1 MLAFKFSNDR
11 IILSIKDEKHN
22 NPGSSSGR
30 TKDSGSFNG
39 GSNPSPGVFK
49 DTFRCFL
56 YGESSNTEIFSY
68 NSKLSWFYPQ
78 GVPSS
83 VRLVLLAN

>member
-39 GSNPSPGVFK
+39 GSNPSPGVLKRPLKVVFFVRNSQK
-49 DTFRCFL
+49 VFEPLGFFRVAQNPV
-56 YGESSNTEIFSY
+56 EM
-68 NSKLSWFYPQ
+68 
-78 GVPSS
+78 S
-83 VRLVLLAN
+83 VRHTS